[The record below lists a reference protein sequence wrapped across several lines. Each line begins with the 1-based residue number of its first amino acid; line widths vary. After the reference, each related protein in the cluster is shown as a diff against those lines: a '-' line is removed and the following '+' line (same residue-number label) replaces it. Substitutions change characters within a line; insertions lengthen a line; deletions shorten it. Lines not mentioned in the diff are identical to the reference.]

1 MKTERR
7 ESLENINVTAE
18 PMVPWRRPPSERE
31 ANDTSTVW
39 KHRGSGDGMSAKEQD
54 VNTGNPIRREER
66 SQPEIREEQA
76 GLNRV
81 ADRFVVALKRVM
93 IVERRNLS
101 SRAGQEGV
109 RARRLVKAYT
119 LRKKRSE
126 AAKSLGCLSEG
137 NLRVTVGDRI
147 NIPCPKAEMR
157 EIRTSGLMSGIWK
170 RSS

>member
-31 ANDTSTVW
+31 VSNARTVW

-66 SQPEIREEQA
+66 SQPAIREEKA

-81 ADRFVVALKRVM
+81 AERSVVALKRVM
-93 IVERRNLS
+93 IVERRDLS
-101 SRAGQEGV
+101 SRAC
-109 RARRLVKAYT
+109 
-119 LRKKRSE
+119 RKR
-126 AAKSLGCLSEG
+126 
-137 NLRVTVGDRI
+137 
-147 NIPCPKAEMR
+147 
-157 EIRTSGLMSGIWK
+157 
-170 RSS
+170 